1 MKDKVLNQGELAEA
15 LNKWLEAHGY
25 TGTVS
30 ARMVRNWLSGKTR
43 RPWPRTQAALEAVFG
58 CSIEEL
64 GLEPPART
72 RPSRRTTEQPVNRRS
87 FLNATTATAASQL
100 VPLPPYSIGFAEVTG
115 IRRKLDDLNSLD
127 QEQGGRDALERAAL
141 GAAADALAL
150 QEKPASHGI
159 KLRLFGLAA
168 DLTAT
173 AAWTALDARQFTR
186 ARAHLDKALTLAGM
200 GQDSATELRVWKT
213 LAMLNFITHHPSDS
227 LAAAQAAQRTS
238 VARRDPMF
246 AALGHSQAA
255 VAHASLGNR
264 QATLRSLGYAQE
276 SLIKTTEASRPTWVN
291 FFGQGELF
299 SVIAS
304 TQQDLARHADAEAA
318 SYQALAAL
326 PEQFR
331 RNRAA
336 VTARLAI
343 SLLHQGEIEL
353 GCAKAEEVF
362 SLMDGHPLPGRLR
375 SLIGDF
381 YRDLLTLAPD
391 TTVAR
396 AWGDRFRAEWI

>member
-1 MKDKVLNQGELAEA
+1 MGDKALDQGELADA
-15 LNKWLEAHGY
+15 LNTWLEAHGHE
-25 TGTVS
+25 GTVS
-30 ARMVRNWLSGKTR
+30 ARMVRNWLSGRTR
-43 RPWPRTQAALEAVFG
+43 RPSSRTRAALQAVFG

-64 GLEPPART
+64 GFEPPART
-72 RPSRRTTEQPVNRRS
+72 RPSRPTEQPVNRRS
-87 FLNATTATAASQL
+87 FVNATTAAAASQL
-100 VPLPPYSIGFAEVTG
+100 VPRAPYAIGFAEVST
-115 IRRKLDDLNSLD
+115 IRSQLDSLNSLD
-127 QEQGGRDALERAAL
+127 QQQGGHDALERAAL
-141 GAAADALAL
+141 AGAAEALSL
-150 QEKPASHGI
+150 QKKPASHRI
-159 KLRLFGLAA
+159 KLRLFSLAA

-173 AAWTALDARQFTR
+173 AAWTALDAQQFTR
-186 ARAHLDKALTLAGM
+186 ARTHLDQALTLAGL
-200 GQDSATELRVWKT
+200 GQDSVTELRVWKT
-213 LAMLNFITHHPSDS
+213 LAMLTFITHQPSDS

-276 SLIKTTEASRPTWVN
+276 SLSKTTEDSRPTWVS
-291 FFGQGELF
+291 FFGEGELY
-299 SVIAS
+299 SVMAS
-304 TQQDLARHADAEAA
+304 TQQDLSRHADAEAA
-318 SYQALAAL
+318 SYQALTSL

-343 SLLHQGEIEL
+343 SLIHQREIEL
-353 GCAKAEEVF
+353 GCSKAEEVF
-362 SLMDGHPLPGRLR
+362 SLMDGNPLPGRLR

-391 TTVAR
+391 TKAAR